1 VDKAG
6 RWLRASSDRQD
17 ELNQEQGIDAY
28 IAARGY
34 DPAKTYVA
42 HDKSASKNEHLPL
55 LREALADMAAGRINV
70 LVVRNTDR
78 IDRTESLGQILKMAE
93 ASGGRIESVTE
104 PWLADL
110 SGLGGK
116 VMTGVTEWIN
126 AEYSRK
132 LSVNVKDA
140 QARLRLLGSYAHGE
154 APFGYAVAALE
165 DGRKTLV
172 HVEGEAEA
180 VKMIFTLAAGGLSLR
195 KIAKALDAAGIA
207 APGGKGAWPERTIG
221 KMLQND
227 VYRGIVRY
235 RGTAYMTVP
244 GIITASDFLAANQA
258 LKARLRGPGRGG
270 GRPSGALL
278 KPVCGR
284 CGAPM
289 YKWAKRYRCAGVGPN
304 GNSTQRKGCGNTI
317 LIEELDREV
326 MKEFLEYDEPEIL
339 ETRIPGVDHLDEIA
353 AVQLAV
359 RDLDVMADDYDDRHA
374 ELMAELRRLKSL
386 PVTPAQLITR
396 PSSQSEGEAFKAMD
410 FEERQAFIKLWTLT
424 VYAPGSDPRWEL
436 TREVAPEG
444 LRRIRAVM
452 TDLGFP
458 SEDLPRER

>member
-34 DPAKTYVA
+34 DPAKTYIA

-55 LREALADMAAGRINV
+55 LREALADMAAGRISV

-78 IDRTESLGQILKMAE
+78 IDRTENLGQILKLAE

-154 APFGYAVAALE
+154 APYGYSVAALD
-165 DGRKTLV
+165 DGKKTLV
-172 HVEGEAEA
+172 HVPGEAEA
-180 VKMIFTLAAGGLSLR
+180 VKMIFALAGKGLSLR

-207 APGGKGAWPERTIG
+207 APGAKGAWPERTVG
-221 KMLQND
+221 KILQNP
-227 VYRGIVRY
+227 VYRGIVAH
-235 RGTAYMTVP
+235 RGTAYMTVE
-244 GIITASDFLAANQA
+244 GIVTASEFLAANQA
-258 LKARLRGPGRGG
+258 LRARLRGPGRGG

-278 KPVCGR
+278 KPFCGR

-289 YKWAKRYRCAGVGPN
+289 YKWAKRYRCAGIGPN

-317 LIEELDREV
+317 LIAELDSEIL
-326 MKEFLEYDEPEIL
+326 KEFLEYDEPQII

-359 RDLDVMADDYDDRHA
+359 RDLDLMADDYDQRHA
-374 ELMAELRRLKSL
+374 ELMTELRRLKTL
-386 PVTPAQLITR
+386 PVAPAKIITMPTGR
-396 PSSQSEGEAFKAMD
+396 TEGDAFRAMS
-410 FEERQAFIKLWTLT
+410 FEERQEFIRLWRLT
-424 VYAPGSDPRWEL
+424 VFPPGTSPRWKL
-436 TREVAPEG
+436 TYERTLAPEAH
-444 LRRIRAVM
+444 RRAQ
-452 TDLGFP
+452 DK
-458 SEDLPRER
+458 

>member
-1 VDKAG
+1 
-6 RWLRASSDRQD
+6 
-17 ELNQEQGIDAY
+17 
-28 IAARGY
+28 
-34 DPAKTYVA
+34 
-42 HDKSASKNEHLPL
+42 
-55 LREALADMAAGRINV
+55 MAAGRINV
-70 LVVRNTDR
+70 LIVRNTDR
-78 IDRTESLGQILKMAE
+78 IDRTENLGQILKLAE

-154 APFGYAVAALE
+154 APYGYSVAALD

-172 HVEGEAEA
+172 HVPGEAEA
-180 VKMIFTLAAGGLSLR
+180 VKMIFALAAEGLSLR

-207 APGGKGAWPERTIG
+207 APGARGAWPERTVG
-221 KMLQND
+221 KLLQNS
-227 VYRGIVRY
+227 VYRGIVSHK
-235 RGTAYMTVP
+235 GAAYMTVP
-244 GIITASDFLAANQA
+244 GIVTASEFLAANQA

-278 KPVCGR
+278 KPFCGR
-284 CGAPM
+284 CSAPM
-289 YKWAKRYRCAGVGPN
+289 YKWAQRYRCAGIGPN

-317 LIEELDREV
+317 LIAELDAEIL
-326 MKEFLEYDEPEIL
+326 KEFLEYEEDEII

-359 RDLDVMADDYDDRHA
+359 RDLDVMADDYDQRHA
-374 ELMAELRRLKSL
+374 ELMTELRRLKAL
-386 PVTPAQLITR
+386 PVTPAKITTMLTGR
-396 PSSQSEGEAFKAMD
+396 TEGDAFRAMS
-410 FEERQAFIKLWTLT
+410 FGERQAFIGLWRLE
-424 VYAPGSDPRWEL
+424 VFPPGTDPRWGL
-436 TREVAPEG
+436 TYEHREGYEA
-444 LRRIRAVM
+444 RHRTYRK
-452 TDLGFP
+452 
-458 SEDLPRER
+458 S

>member
-1 VDKAG
+1 MDKAG
-6 RWLRASSDRQD
+6 RWLRVSSDRQE

-34 DPAKTYVA
+34 ETARSYIA

-70 LVVRNTDR
+70 LVVGNTDR
-78 IDRTESLGQILKMAE
+78 IDRTENLGQILKLAA

-132 LSVNVKDA
+132 LSVNVRDA

-154 APFGYAVAALE
+154 APYGYAVAVLA
-165 DGRKTLV
+165 DGRKTLI
-172 HVEGEAEA
+172 HVPREAEA
-180 VKMIFTLAAGGLSLR
+180 VKMIFALAADGLSLR
-195 KIAKALDAAGIA
+195 KIARALDSAGIA

-235 RGTAYMTVP
+235 RGTAYMMVP
-244 GIITASDFLAANQA
+244 GIVTASEFLAANEA
-258 LKARLRGPGRGG
+258 LKARRRGPGRGG

-289 YKWAKRYRCAGVGPN
+289 YKWAKRYRCAGIGPN

-317 LIEELDREV
+317 LLEELDAAIL
-326 MKEFLEYDEPEIL
+326 KEFIEADDQEIT

-359 RDLDVMADDYDDRHA
+359 RDLDVMADDYDERHA
-374 ELMAELRRLKSL
+374 DLMTELRRLKSL
-386 PVTPAQLITR
+386 PVTPARIITMPTGR
-396 PSSQSEGEAFKAMD
+396 SEGDAFKAMG
-410 FEERQAFIKLWTLT
+410 FKERQAFIRLWTLT
-424 VYAPGSDPRWEL
+424 VFPSGADPRWKL
-436 TREVAPEG
+436 TYEH
-444 LRRIRAVM
+444 
-452 TDLGFP
+452 TDSYEALHQSWVRSG
-458 SEDLPRER
+458 PRP

>member
-1 VDKAG
+1 
-6 RWLRASSDRQD
+6 
-17 ELNQEQGIDAY
+17 
-28 IAARGY
+28 
-34 DPAKTYVA
+34 
-42 HDKSASKNEHLPL
+42 
-55 LREALADMAAGRINV
+55 MAAGRINV

-78 IDRTESLGQILKMAE
+78 IDRTESLGQILKLAE

-140 QARLRLLGSYAHGE
+140 QARLRLLGSYAGGE
-154 APFGYAVAALE
+154 PPYGYAVAVLE

-172 HVEGEAEA
+172 HVPGEAEA
-180 VKMIFTLAAGGLSLR
+180 VKMIFALAAEGLSLR

-207 APGGKGAWPERTIG
+207 APGAKGAWPERTIG
-221 KMLQND
+221 KMIPNA
-227 VYRGIVRY
+227 VYRGVVSHK
-235 RGTAYMTVP
+235 GAAYMTVE
-244 GIITASDFLAANQA
+244 GIVTASEFLAANQA
-258 LKARLRGPGRGG
+258 LRARLRGPGRGG

-289 YKWAKRYRCAGVGPN
+289 YKWAKRYRCAGIGPN
-304 GNSTQRKGCGNTI
+304 GNSTQRRGCGVTI
-317 LIEELDREV
+317 LIEELDGEV
-326 MKEFLEYDEPEIL
+326 LEEFLEYDEPEIL

-374 ELMAELRRLKSL
+374 ELMKELRRLKSL
-386 PVTPAQLITR
+386 PVMPAKITTMPTGR
-396 PSSQSEGEAFKAMD
+396 TEGDAFKAMD
-410 FEERQAFIKLWTLT
+410 FGERQAFIRLWTLT
-424 VYAPGSDPRWEL
+424 VHPEGTELRWKL
-436 TREVAPEG
+436 TRE
-444 LRRIRAVM
+444 R
-452 TDLGFP
+452 
-458 SEDLPRER
+458 

>member
-1 VDKAG
+1 MSVDKAG

-34 DPAKTYVA
+34 EPGKTYTA
-42 HDKSASKNEHLPL
+42 RDKSASKNEHLPL
-55 LREALADMAAGRINV
+55 LREALADMAAGRISV

-78 IDRTESLGQILKMAE
+78 IDRTENLGQILKLAE
-93 ASGGRIESVTE
+93 AAGGRIESVTE

-154 APFGYAVAALE
+154 APYGYSVASLE

-172 HVEGEAEA
+172 HVPGEAEA
-180 VKMIFTLAAGGLSLR
+180 VKTIFALAADGLSLR
-195 KIAKALDAAGIA
+195 KIARALDADGIA

-221 KMLQND
+221 KMLVNP
-227 VYRGIVRY
+227 VYRGVVSHK
-235 RGTAYMTVP
+235 GMAYMTVE
-244 GIITASDFLAANQA
+244 GIVTASEFLAASQA

-278 KPVCGR
+278 KPACGR
-284 CGAPM
+284 CSAPM

-317 LIEELDREV
+317 LIEELDAAIL
-326 MKEFLEYDEPEIL
+326 KEFIEADDQEII

-359 RDLDVMADDYDDRHA
+359 RDLDVMADDYDQRHA
-374 ELMAELRRLKSL
+374 DLMTELRRLKAL
-386 PVTPAQLITR
+386 PVTPARIITQPTGR
-396 PSSQSEGEAFKAMD
+396 SEGDAFKAMG
-410 FEERQAFIKLWTLT
+410 FEERQAFIRLWTLK
-424 VYAPGSDPRWEL
+424 VFPPGADPRWEL
-436 TREVAPEG
+436 TYEHA
-444 LRRIRAVM
+444 
-452 TDLGFP
+452 
-458 SEDLPRER
+458 EDYEALHRSWARSGSRP

>member
-1 VDKAG
+1 MDIAG

-17 ELNQEQGIDAY
+17 ELNQEQGIDAHV
-28 IAARGY
+28 AARGY
-34 DPAKTYVA
+34 IPGKKYIA

-154 APFGYAVAALE
+154 APFGYEVATLD
-165 DGRKTLV
+165 DGRKTLA
-172 HVEGEAEA
+172 HVPGEAEA
-180 VKMIFTLAAGGLSLR
+180 VKTIFALAADGLSLR
-195 KIAKALDAAGIA
+195 KIASALDVAGIA
-207 APGGKGAWPERTIG
+207 APGGKGAWPERTVG
-221 KMLQND
+221 KIIINP
-227 VYRGIVRY
+227 VYRGIVSHK
-235 RGTAYMTVP
+235 GVAYMTVP
-244 GIITASDFLAANQA
+244 GIVTASEFLAAGQA

-289 YKWAKRYRCAGVGPN
+289 YKWAKRYRCAGIGPN

-317 LIEELDREV
+317 LIEELDAAIL
-326 MKEFLEYDEPEIL
+326 KEFLEYDESEIT

-359 RDLDVMADDYDDRHA
+359 KDLDVMADDYDDRHA
-374 ELMAELRRLKSL
+374 ELMTELRRLKAL
-386 PVTPAQLITR
+386 PVTPAKVITMPTGR
-396 PSSQSEGEAFKAMD
+396 TEGDAFGAMD
-410 FEERQAFIKLWTLT
+410 FGERQAFIKLWTLT
-424 VYAPGSDPRWEL
+424 VFPPGTDPRWEL
-436 TREVAPEG
+436 A
-444 LRRIRAVM
+444 
-452 TDLGFP
+452 
-458 SEDLPRER
+458 RER

>member
-6 RWLRASSDRQD
+6 RWLRVSGDTQD
-17 ELNQEQGIDAY
+17 LQNQVAGIDGY
-28 IAARGY
+28 IEARGY
-34 DPAKTYVA
+34 ETTKTYEA
-42 HDKSASKNEHLPL
+42 HALSASKNEHLPL
-55 LREALADMAAGRINV
+55 LREALADMAAGRISV
-70 LVVRNTDR
+70 LIVRNTDR
-78 IDRTESLGQILKMAE
+78 IDRTENLGQILKLAE

-154 APFGYAVAALE
+154 APYGFAVAALD
-165 DGRKTLV
+165 DGRKTLA
-172 HVEGEAEA
+172 HVPGEAEA
-180 VKMIFTLAAGGLSLR
+180 VKMIFALAAAGLSLR

-207 APGGKGAWPERTIG
+207 APGAKGAWPERTVG
-221 KMLQND
+221 KILQNP
-227 VYRGIVRY
+227 VYRGLVQHKAS
-235 RGTAYMTVP
+235 AYMTVP
-244 GIITASDFLAANQA
+244 GIVTASEFLAANQA

-278 KPVCGR
+278 KPFCGR

-304 GNSTQRKGCGNTI
+304 GNSTQRTGCGVTI
-317 LIEELDREV
+317 LIAELDAAILE
-326 MKEFLEYDEPEIL
+326 EFLEYDEPEIL

-359 RDLDVMADDYDDRHA
+359 RDLDVMADDYDQRHA
-374 ELMAELRRLKSL
+374 ELMTELRRLKAL
-386 PVTPAQLITR
+386 PVTPAKIITR
-396 PSSQSEGEAFKAMD
+396 PTGRSEGDAFRAMD
-410 FEERQAFIKLWTLT
+410 FEERQAFIRLWTLT
-424 VYAPGSDPRWEL
+424 VFPPGADPRWEL
-436 TREVAPEG
+436 TYEHREG
-444 LRRIRAVM
+444 Y
-452 TDLGFP
+452 
-458 SEDLPRER
+458 EDLHGRYRKG

>member
-1 VDKAG
+1 MDKAG

-34 DPAKTYVA
+34 DPTATYIA
-42 HDKSASKNEHLPL
+42 HDRSASKNEHLPL
-55 LREALADMAAGRINV
+55 LREALADMAAGRITV

-78 IDRTESLGQILKMAE
+78 IDRTENLGQILKLAE

-154 APFGYAVAALE
+154 APYGYSVATLD

-172 HVEGEAEA
+172 HVPGEAEA
-180 VKMIFTLAAGGLSLR
+180 VKMIFALAADNLSLR
-195 KIAKALDAAGIA
+195 KIARALDAGGIV
-207 APGGKGAWPERTIG
+207 APGAKGAWPERTVG
-221 KMLQND
+221 KILINP
-227 VYRGIVRY
+227 VYRGLVQY
-235 RGTAYMTVP
+235 KGATYMTVP
-244 GIITASDFLAANQA
+244 GIVTASEFLAANQA
-258 LKARLRGPGRGG
+258 FRARLRGPGRGG

-278 KPVCGR
+278 RPFCGR
-284 CGAPM
+284 CSAPM
-289 YKWAKRYRCAGVGPN
+289 YKWAKRYRCAGIGPN
-304 GNSTQRKGCGNTI
+304 GNSTQRSGCGNTI
-317 LIEELDREV
+317 LIAELDAAILA
-326 MKEFLEYDEPEIL
+326 EFLEYEEPEIL

-359 RDLDVMADDYDDRHA
+359 RDLDVMADDYDQRHA
-374 ELMAELRRLKSL
+374 GLMTELRRLKAL
-386 PVTPAQLITR
+386 PVTPAKIITR
-396 PSSQSEGEAFKAMD
+396 PTGRSEGDAFRAMD
-410 FEERQAFIKLWTLT
+410 EDERRAFIRIWTLT
-424 VYAPGSDPRWEL
+424 VFPPGADPRWRL
-436 TREVAPEG
+436 TYEHTQG
-444 LRRIRAVM
+444 Y
-452 TDLGFP
+452 
-458 SEDLPRER
+458 EDLHSRYHKG

>member
-1 VDKAG
+1 MDKAG

-34 DPAKTYVA
+34 DPAKTYTA
-42 HDKSASKNEHLPL
+42 RDKSASKNEHLPL
-55 LREALADMAAGRINV
+55 LREALADMAAGCINV

-78 IDRTESLGQILKMAE
+78 IDRTENLGQILKLAE
-93 ASGGRIESVTE
+93 ASGGRVESVTE

-154 APFGYAVAALE
+154 APYGYQVAALD

-172 HVEGEAEA
+172 HVPGEAEA
-180 VKMIFTLAAGGLSLR
+180 VKMIFALAAEGLSLR
-195 KIAKALDAAGIA
+195 KIAKALDAAGII
-207 APGGKGAWPERTIG
+207 APGAKGAWPERTIG
-221 KMLQND
+221 KILQNP
-227 VYRGIVRY
+227 VYRGVVAH

-244 GIITASDFLAANQA
+244 GIITASEFLAANQA
-258 LKARLRGPGRGG
+258 LRARLRGPGRSG

-289 YKWAKRYRCAGVGPN
+289 YKWAKRYRCAGIGPN

-317 LIEELDREV
+317 LIAELDAAILE
-326 MKEFLEYDEPEIL
+326 EFLEYDEPQII

-359 RDLDVMADDYDDRHA
+359 RDLDLMADDYDQRHA
-374 ELMAELRRLKSL
+374 ELMTELRRLKAL
-386 PVTPAQLITR
+386 PVTPAKITTTVTGR
-396 PSSQSEGEAFKAMD
+396 TEGDAFRSMS
-410 FEERQAFIKLWTLT
+410 FEERQTFIGLWRLE
-424 VYAPGSDPRWEL
+424 VFAPGTDPRWSL
-436 TREVAPEG
+436 TYTRTRAPEVEH
-444 LRRIRAVM
+444 RQ
-452 TDLGFP
+452 
-458 SEDLPRER
+458 PRTP

>member
-6 RWLRASSDRQD
+6 RWLRVSSDRQE
-17 ELNQEQGIDAY
+17 ELNQQQGIDAY

-34 DPAKTYVA
+34 DPVKTYIA

-55 LREALADMAAGRINV
+55 LREALADMAARRIDV

-78 IDRTESLGQILKMAE
+78 IDRTESLGQILKAAE

-132 LSVNVKDA
+132 LSVNVRDA
-140 QARLRLLGSYAHGE
+140 QARLRALGSYAHGE
-154 APFGYAVAALE
+154 APYGYEIAALD
-165 DGRKTLV
+165 DGRKTLA
-172 HVEGEAEA
+172 HVPGEAEA
-180 VKMIFTLAAGGLSLR
+180 VRLIFREAAQGLSLSR
-195 KIAKALDAAGIA
+195 IAKALDAAGIA
-207 APGGKGAWPERTIG
+207 APGAKGAWPERTIG
-221 KMLQND
+221 KIIQNP
-227 VYRGIVRY
+227 VYRGIVSY
-235 RGTAYMTVP
+235 KGKPYMTVE
-244 GIITASDFLAANQA
+244 GIVTASEYLAANEA

-284 CGAPM
+284 CEAPM
-289 YKWAKRYRCAGVGPN
+289 YKWALRYRCAGVGPN

-317 LIEELDREV
+317 LIDELDSEV
-326 MKEFLEYDEPEIL
+326 LKEFLEYDEPEIL

-359 RDLDVMADDYDDRHA
+359 KDLDLLADDYDQRHA
-374 ELMAELRRLKSL
+374 ELIAELRRLKPL
-386 PVTPAQLITR
+386 PVTAARIVPAVTGR
-396 PSSQSEGEAFKAMD
+396 TEGEAFEAMT
-410 FEERQAFIKLWTLT
+410 FEERQAFIKRWALI
-424 VYAPGSDPRWEL
+424 VYPKGTEPRWKLVWPEPHI
-436 TREVAPEG
+436 APDPNPFPW
-444 LRRIRAVM
+444 RAK
-452 TDLGFP
+452 
-458 SEDLPRER
+458 ERAQKAHTAP